1 MSADEVASQV
11 DTSVDVRD
19 LAEEDQPVEFADLVA
34 LGELFK
40 RPWAYLLSEEAERF
54 PDLGQ
59 DNRTVAN
66 QQMPASP
73 DLIEEYEAAEALL
86 EAAADLFGGQTY
98 ELPLEPIHAGTPVHE
113 AARVIRSFL
122 DVSHAAQLGARNDFA
137 ALRLWVAALHARGV
151 YVAQRRLKDATIRA
165 FSRAESGQAVIVV
178 DTGDTPY
185 ARIFSAL
192 HEYCHVVLRSTG
204 ICDLDEHRDVE
215 RYCNAVA
222 AAVLLPSDLLGQ
234 QLAGLEFGAS
244 PDTDDENLV
253 RLSHR
258 LGVSQ
263 AALLIR
269 MRDLETIS
277 QDTYDAME
285 SRRRSRRA
293 KPSKPGGSYYPTAIN
308 KVGRRFARN
317 VFGAVDEGAIDRQDA
332 SALLGVSEHTVD
344 RFRAELFSG
353 GAGEP

>member
-1 MSADEVASQV
+1 MSAEEVASQV

-19 LAEEDQPVEFADLVA
+19 LAREDQPVEFADLVA
-34 LGELFK
+34 LGKLFK
-40 RPWAYLLSEEAERF
+40 RPWAYLLSDEAERF

-98 ELPLEPIHAGTPVHE
+98 ELPLEPIHGGTTVHE
-113 AARVIRSFL
+113 AGRVIRSFL
-122 DVSHAAQLGARNDFA
+122 NVSYAAQLAARNDFA
-137 ALRLWVAALHARGV
+137 ALRLWVDALHSRGV

-222 AAVLLPSDLLGQ
+222 AAALLPSDLVQQ
-234 QLAGLEFGAS
+234 QLAGLGFGSS
-244 PDTDDENLV
+244 PDADDENLL

-269 MRDLETIS
+269 MRDLYTIS
-277 QDTYDAME
+277 QDMYDAME

-293 KPSKPGGSYYPTAIN
+293 TPSKPGGSYYPTAIN

-317 VFGAVDEGAIDRQDA
+317 IFGAVDDGAIDRQDA